1 MNIEINYKNSI
12 SKSKPKNI
20 LFFVDEKFSIFGIK
34 KFISKSEY
42 SYTEDLLKT
51 KDFKN
56 EIIISEIDSK
66 KKLILVSIKK
76 NIKNF
81 EAENLGAKFYNNLKN
96 LKFRDFVINTDY
108 LPTNL
113 KNFAGY
119 FLHGL
124 KLKSYVFDKY
134 KTKKNKN
141 KFTFY
146 VHGKNIPS
154 KIEQKRF
161 KSIEEGTF

>member
-1 MNIEINYKNSI
+1 MSIKINYKSII
-12 SKSKPKNI
+12 SKSKLKNVV
-20 LFFVDEKFSIFGIK
+20 FFVDEKFRIQGIK
-34 KFISKSEY
+34 KLISKSEY

-56 EIIISEIDSK
+56 KIIISEIDSK
-66 KKLILVSIKK
+66 KKLILVSLKK

-81 EAENLGAKFYNNLKN
+81 EAENLGAKFYNNLNN
-96 LKFRDFVINTDY
+96 LKINNFEINTDY

-113 KNFAGY
+113 KNFVGY

-134 KTKKNKN
+134 KTKKIKMSIHFLFMARIFLQKLNK
-141 KFTFY
+141 
-146 VHGKNIPS
+146 
-154 KIEQKRF
+154 
-161 KSIEEGTF
+161 